1 MRKSM
6 QILPRDLP
14 PSQPVGH
21 GAARGASA
29 RKRGK
34 GFGNG
39 VKAARCGAFVVGHR
53 GNARQRRKWS
63 RATFQRCVLVGRGY
77 VPGVGV
83 AEAWTSGS

>member
-6 QILPRDLP
+6 ESLPRDLP
-14 PSQPVGH
+14 PCPD
-21 GAARGASA
+21 RRSA
-29 RKRGK
+29 RCVRAQAGE

-83 AEAWTSGS
+83 AEVWTSGA